1 MSVVPEVTFHVNV
14 PNPLDYALRL
24 LRKARS
30 QNARLQVMVDSDWAP
45 TFSDLLWS
53 ADQVDFLAH
62 GMLGAG
68 QDQQALNR
76 TPIWLDPIEQSQVH
90 WPVIVNMTSRP
101 VPQGDSLT
109 KVHEIVSSDPQ
120 ALLEARKRWR
130 LYLERGWMPQK
141 HIAKS

>member
-76 TPIWLDPIEQSQVH
+76 TPIWLDPSEQSQVH

-130 LYLERGWMPQK
+130 LYLERGWTPQK

>member
-62 GMLGAG
+62 GMLGAD

-76 TPIWLDPIEQSQVH
+76 TPIWLDPSEQSQVH

>member
-30 QNARLQVMVDSDWAP
+30 QNARVQVMVDSDWAP

-62 GMLGAG
+62 GMLGAD

-130 LYLERGWMPQK
+130 LYLERGWAPQK

>member
-62 GMLGAG
+62 GMLGAD

-76 TPIWLDPIEQSQVH
+76 TPIWLDPSEQSQVH

-101 VPQGDSLT
+101 VPEGDSLT